1 MVLKVVNIGTISV
14 PAFTSSFSQIF
25 RVYQG
30 LLTLLELTFSGRQVV
45 DIESISLTFPRIL
58 NSKVKDLL
66 MKISV
71 CVWV

>member
-1 MVLKVVNIGTISV
+1 MVLKVVYIEAISV

-45 DIESISLTFPRIL
+45 DIEPISLTFPRIL

>member
-1 MVLKVVNIGTISV
+1 MVLKVVYIEAISV

-30 LLTLLELTFSGRQVV
+30 LLTLFELTFSGRQVV
-45 DIESISLTFPRIL
+45 DIESIGLSFPCIL

-66 MKISV
+66 VEISI
-71 CVWV
+71 CIWI